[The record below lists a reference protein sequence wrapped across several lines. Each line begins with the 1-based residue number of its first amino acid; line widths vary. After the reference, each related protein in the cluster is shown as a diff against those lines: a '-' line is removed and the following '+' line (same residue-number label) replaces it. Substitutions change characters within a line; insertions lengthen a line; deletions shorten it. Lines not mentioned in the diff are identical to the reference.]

1 MRLRE
6 FSNDSKPTTRDDFV
20 DMFKKFLPVAIEIL
34 DIQGLPKF
42 VFEPT
47 IETGDQ
53 PSFGMYSQDERT
65 LYVALANRHPVDIL
79 RTIAHE
85 LVHYR
90 QDQRDELNPQSGQT
104 GSPQENQ
111 AHELAG
117 ITLRTFNKKYP
128 EFLKSTPLSED
139 SSQ

>member
-6 FSNDSKPTTRDDFV
+6 FSNDTESTNKDDFV
-20 DMFKKFLPVAIEIL
+20 DMFKKFLPIAIEVL
-34 DIQGLPKF
+34 EIQGLPKF

-47 IETGDQ
+47 LETGDQ
-53 PSFGMYSQDERT
+53 PSFGMYSPDERT

-85 LVHYR
+85 LVHFR
-90 QDQRDELNPQSGQT
+90 QDQRDELNSRSGET

-117 ITLRTFNKKYP
+117 VTLRVFNRQYP
-128 EFLKSTPLSED
+128 EFLKSSPLSEA

>member
-6 FSNDSKPTTRDDFV
+6 FSNDTELTSQDDFI
-20 DMFKKFLPVAIEIL
+20 DMFKKFLPIAIEVL
-34 DIQGLPKF
+34 EIQGLPKF

-47 IETGDQ
+47 VETGDQ
-53 PSFGMYSQDERT
+53 PSFGMYSPDERT

-85 LVHYR
+85 LVHFR
-90 QDQRDELNPQSGQT
+90 QDQRDELNSHSGET

-111 AHELAG
+111 SHELAG
-117 ITLRTFNKKYP
+117 VILRNFNRLYP
-128 EFLKSTPLSED
+128 EFLKSTPL
-139 SSQ
+139 

>member
-6 FSNDSKPTTRDDFV
+6 FSNDTELTSQDDFI
-20 DMFKKFLPVAIEIL
+20 DMFKKFLPIAIEVL
-34 DIQGLPKF
+34 EIQGLPKF

-47 IETGDQ
+47 VETGDQ
-53 PSFGMYSQDERT
+53 PSFGMYSPDERT

-85 LVHYR
+85 LVHFR
-90 QDQRDELNPQSGQT
+90 QDQRDELNSHSGET

-117 ITLRTFNKKYP
+117 VILRNFNRLYP
-128 EFLKSTPLSED
+128 EFLKSTPL
-139 SSQ
+139 